1 MILFYWLAAIGICF
15 IIKHGSILES
25 FRERTSNWFSPLKKL
40 YKCCL
45 CLGFWVGLSM
55 IPVLVYKEGW
65 TEEVVYFPFT
75 CSAIC
80 WYADCTMNLINA
92 QANYFNSGS
101 SISSSSGSLSSTPNK

>member
-1 MILFYWLAAIGICF
+1 MIIYYWIAAIGICF

-25 FRERTSNWFSPLKKL
+25 FRETTSNWFSPLRKL

-55 IPVLVYKEGW
+55 IPILVYKEELF
-65 TEEVVYFPFT
+65 EEVVYFPFT

-80 WYADCTMNLINA
+80 WYADSYINLINSK
-92 QANYFNSGS
+92 ANYFNSGS
-101 SISSSSGSLSSTPNK
+101 PISSSSSSGSAPNK